1 MRDIRATADL
11 YRLIFKDI
19 NKVNRKIY
27 CNLTLT
33 RKSIS
38 GDSGDIFS
46 LTGKLGSG

>member
-19 NKVNRKIY
+19 NKVIY

-38 GDSGDIFS
+38 GDSGDIFI